1 MGGETALNIALHHPE
16 KVFGLILIDS
26 AGVKIPG
33 KETLAPWYLQVPFLD
48 RVLTAL
54 ALTSDRLVR
63 EGLQKGFYDDSKITD
78 ERVNY
83 YYQPL
88 KTRNGQRA
96 AMLARTQLNLF
107 PVEDDL
113 NKINAPT
120 LIIMGAEDELIPLE
134 AGKKINEKIQNSKL
148 VVFENCGHLPQEEMP
163 EKTLSEMTNFIEQ
176 ANQPEN

>member
-16 KVFGLILIDS
+16 KVSGLILIDS

-54 ALTSDRLVR
+54 ALTSNRLVR
-63 EGLQKGFYDDSKITD
+63 EGLRKGFYDDSKITD

-88 KTRNGQRA
+88 KTRNGQHA

-148 VVFENCGHLPQEEMP
+148 VVFENCGHHSAGRNAG
-163 EKTLSEMTNFIEQ
+163 KNSR
-176 ANQPEN
+176 